1 MKTFIK
7 WFTHKENL
15 LVCLIAALMLTM
27 HLVYISNPPALNT
40 SVDPPTRNYLGDEV
54 FYVTEANLFLHGG
67 GMERSEHPPVGKWL
81 IAAGIFICGDNPVG
95 WRTPSIIFGTASI
108 FFFYFICQN
117 LVRRNS
123 AEANIKTLFQP
134 KNRRSKWFRA
144 ATFIPVIATFLFASE
159 NMSFVLGHIAMLDV
173 FCITFMLLG
182 FLLYLRGNY
191 LICGIVMGLSMLC
204 KAMAL
209 LAILAIAIHL
219 ILTRRAE
226 ITAEIKFLWSKLS
239 GKRYLLVE
247 SGSDI
252 IKTLLIP
259 LTAALTWFV
268 LLPILQYPAT
278 HQWISP
284 IKSSLDMLTTHL
296 SLNEAGYGSP
306 SGIASKPWMWLIW
319 PDGIYYWANPR
330 YLMAIG
336 WTVWVLVIPSI
347 AFLIYQVSR
356 YRKKANE
363 LAWFVLS
370 WFAGVY
376 GFLIVLK
383 LVTGRLMYH
392 FYFYPAI
399 PAVCLAIAWL
409 FWSLW
414 GTAKRRGKKSRIVFC
429 IGLGVYAAATI
440 VTFVFMSPLG
450 TNLIQLPS

>member
-1 MKTFIK
+1 
-7 WFTHKENL
+7 
-15 LVCLIAALMLTM
+15 
-27 HLVYISNPPALNT
+27 LNT
-40 SVDPPTRNYLGDEV
+40 SVDPPTRNYLGDEI
-54 FYVTEANLFLHGG
+54 FYVSEANLFLHGT
-67 GMERSEHPPVGKWL
+67 GMERPEHPPLGKWL
-81 IAAGIFICGDNPVG
+81 IAGGIFLFGDNPVG
-95 WRTPSIIFGTASI
+95 WRTPSIIFSAASI
-108 FFFYFICQN
+108 FLFYFICLR

-123 AEANIKTLFQP
+123 AEANIKTWFQP
-134 KNRRSKWFRA
+134 KNRWSKWFRPV
-144 ATFIPVIATFLFASE
+144 TFIPVIATFLFATE

-191 LICGIVMGLSMLC
+191 LICGVVMGLSMLC

-219 ILTRRAE
+219 ILTRRKE
-226 ITAEIKFLWSKLS
+226 IAADIKFLWSRL
-239 GKRYLLVE
+239 R
-247 SGSDI
+247 GSLNLPAAPDGDI
-252 IKTLLIP
+252 LKTLLIP
-259 LTAALTWFV
+259 LAAALTWFV
-268 LLPILQYPAT
+268 LLPVLQYPAT

-330 YLMAIG
+330 YLLAIG
-336 WTVWVLVIPSI
+336 WTVWVLIMPSI
-347 AFLIYQVSR
+347 AFLIYEVAR
-356 YRKKANE
+356 YRKKGNE
-363 LAWFVLS
+363 LAWFILA
-370 WFAGVY
+370 WFVGVY
-376 GFLIVLK
+376 GLLVVLK

-409 FWSLW
+409 FWRLW
-414 GTAKRRGKKSRIVFC
+414 GVAKKRGKKSRIAFGV
-429 IGLGVYAAATI
+429 GLGVYLAATI

-450 TNLIQLPS
+450 TNLIHLPT